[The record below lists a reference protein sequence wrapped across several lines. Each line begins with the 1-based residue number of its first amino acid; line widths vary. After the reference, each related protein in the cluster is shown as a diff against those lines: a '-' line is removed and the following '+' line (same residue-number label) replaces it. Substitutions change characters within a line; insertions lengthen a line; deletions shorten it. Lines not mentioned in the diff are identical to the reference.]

1 MSCVRRF
8 AAAAFLFVLVALLA
22 GGSAW
27 GQDLESLTT
36 ASREQLDVV
45 KVLIAQ
51 RDAWNRGDI
60 NGFIQAYK
68 DAPDTLMVTH
78 QISHGFAELA
88 ESYRHDYPNH
98 AAMGTLSFS
107 GIEARA
113 LDAKFAIVLGNY
125 HLERAKKEGGN
136 AEGVFTMV
144 LEKTAQGWKIILDHT
159 T

>member
-8 AAAAFLFVLVALLA
+8 TAAAFLFVLVALLA
-22 GGSAW
+22 GGSVW

-68 DAPDTLMVTH
+68 AAPDTLMVTH

-113 LDAKFAIVLGNY
+113 LDPKFAIV
-125 HLERAKKEGGN
+125 
-136 AEGVFTMV
+136 
-144 LEKTAQGWKIILDHT
+144 
-159 T
+159 